1 MLMVIALQ
9 TTKIYSSAGICYCLE
24 KIESVTDVLK
34 GILSPVVNEEEE
46 ICWPPRDPNALSLME
61 KEVSQREQEGQ
72 LDEGFLAEVSAQLR
86 QAKEDKDKPGL
97 EAMLQKVLQL
107 YASRVLSKPS
117 YAMKGDEV
125 LKAEQCLE
133 EIIKSA
139 GKNRVSYRRS
149 QENIKSYCQ

>member
-1 MLMVIALQ
+1 MISLLF
-9 TTKIYSSAGICYCLE
+9 LPE
-24 KIESVTDVLK
+24 KIELATDVLK

-61 KEVSQREQEGQ
+61 KERQREQEGQ

-86 QAKEDKDKPGL
+86 QAEEDKDKPGL

-107 YASRVLSKPS
+107 YASRVLSKRS

-125 LKAEQCLE
+125 LKVEQCLE
-133 EIIKSA
+133 EIIKGA
-139 GKNRVSYRRS
+139 GKNRVSYRHS
-149 QENIKSYCQ
+149 QGNIKSCCQ